1 MAKKIWLV
9 GIGMGNRDTLT
20 IGAWNILKNCDCLIG
35 AQRMLDAFPE
45 LAVDSQQRLRKRS
58 LPISKNTRSSKRSA
72 WCSPAMWAFTAGEK
86 AAQFVSEHLIEECC
100 GISTVAYPCAKLH
113 TLGGRAPCE
122 RARAGLQ
129 PGGRGA
135 HP

>member
-45 LAVDSQQRLRKRS
+45 LTCRR
-58 LPISKNTRSSKRSA
+58 
-72 WCSPAMWAFTAGEK
+72 FTATAPEKIAAK
-86 AAQFVSEHLIEECC
+86 AAGTEEALRT
-100 GISTVAYPCAKLH
+100 ITQSAN
-113 TLGGRAPCE
+113 RM
-122 RARAGLQ
+122 
-129 PGGRGA
+129 
-135 HP
+135 

>member
-45 LAVDSQQRLRKRS
+45 LTCRRFAATAPEKIAAFPQEHPEFQTIGVVFSGDVGSPHHPMIRDPQTVDEADFVVIDRDYLACPAEEIKDIQVLQTVVGGETVYQR
-58 LPISKNTRSSKRSA
+58 
-72 WCSPAMWAFTAGEK
+72 G
-86 AAQFVSEHLIEECC
+86 
-100 GISTVAYPCAKLH
+100 
-113 TLGGRAPCE
+113 
-122 RARAGLQ
+122 
-129 PGGRGA
+129 
-135 HP
+135 

>member
-45 LAVDSQQRLRKRS
+45 LICRRFAATAPEKIAAYLQEH
-58 LPISKNTRSSKRSA
+58 PEFKRSA
-72 WCSPAMWAFTAGEK
+72 WCSPAMWAFTAGRK
-86 AAQFVSEHLIEECC
+86 S
-100 GISTVAYPCAKLH
+100 CAV
-113 TLGGRAPCE
+113 CF
-122 RARAGLQ
+122 Q
-129 PGGRGA
+129 SI
-135 HP
+135 